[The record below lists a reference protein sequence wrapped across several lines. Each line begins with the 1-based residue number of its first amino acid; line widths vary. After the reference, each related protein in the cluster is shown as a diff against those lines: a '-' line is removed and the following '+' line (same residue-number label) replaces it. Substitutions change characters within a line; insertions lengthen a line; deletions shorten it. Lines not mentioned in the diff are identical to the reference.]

1 MPSRRT
7 VLLGGGLAA
16 LGGLGWLGVEYVP
29 VTGEVKRKY
38 VDVSW
43 ETNGRE
49 RHGRVLW
56 SALAP
61 GGEIDV
67 EYASSYAE
75 DAVQSPRRI
84 TVDESVDA
92 RLNGAFRD
100 VIYRLGV
107 TGTASDSGYSMKRVS
122 QGGFNRAQLGDTAT
136 VANLGDQLYVHEV
149 DTRPRRSGSSAVR
162 TYDFASTYPTYE

>member
-16 LGGLGWLGVEYVP
+16 VGGLGVEHAS

-75 DAVQSPRRI
+75 DAVQSSGRI

-100 VIYRLGV
+100 VTYRLGV

-122 QGGFNRAQLGDTAT
+122 RGGFNRAQLGDTAT
-136 VANLGDQLYVHEV
+136 VARLGDQLYVHEV
-149 DTRPRRSGSSAVR
+149 DSRSRRSNSSEVR